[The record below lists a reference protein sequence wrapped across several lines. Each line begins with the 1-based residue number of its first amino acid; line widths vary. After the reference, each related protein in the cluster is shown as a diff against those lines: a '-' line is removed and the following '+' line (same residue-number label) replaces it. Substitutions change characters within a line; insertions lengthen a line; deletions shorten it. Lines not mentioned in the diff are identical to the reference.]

1 MQEFVTSVLPDSLGD
16 KSMLLNSFVQSIAV
30 FAAPGVVATAG
41 EARSMAL
48 GGLSY
53 VVYISSLITGLPMA
67 VLTASA
73 LLGLGSSIVWVAQ
86 VRALRPPHP

>member
-1 MQEFVTSVLPDSLGD
+1 
-16 KSMLLNSFVQSIAV
+16 MLLNNFIQSLAV

-48 GGLSY
+48 GGLAY
-53 VVYISSLITGLPMA
+53 VVYIASLITGLPLA
-67 VLTASA
+67 ILTASA

-86 VRALRPPHP
+86 ARPHLLWILCFLQSS